1 MFILLLFISPV
12 TCFSNFSQAKQVIY
26 KIKESLPTGTLIGA
40 IAADLKL
47 DFAVD
52 PPLLFNLALNMIGEH
67 YISLNNRTGELY
79 TSHREIDRETLC
91 LQLSDGQDCFLALDV
106 FILPQQYFQLIK
118 IKILVEDINDN
129 KPNFPTEE
137 IHLFVPENAQ
147 LNSRFVVEQSA
158 IDSDSNINGIRTYW
172 LTNNYGMFTLDVEEN
187 GGGEMTPFL
196 IVTGSL
202 DREVMSMYTTSI
214 IAEDGGS
221 PPLSGTATLKIFITD
236 VNDNCPKFTESQ
248 INVTIYANFS
258 IGTHIAGLHA
268 HDPDL
273 GENGK
278 ITYVY
283 SDRVL
288 RSLRAIFNL
297 DNITGVIKLASKL
310 DINASKHYMLSVLAV
325 GPGCIPAVAKVSLH
339 VISLVSAPPVVI
351 PRYIAAEKDGIV
363 SLKESEPPPSPIAF
377 FTIKNTE
384 QQEVDCH
391 LEGDGPFRLSTY
403 KHLKNEYILE
413 TTDSLDYE
421 EIQEY
426 KLTVIA
432 NNSLDVVII
441 TFVKVQVLDEND
453 NTPVFEKSSVDLFI
467 KENNSPNAFLT
478 KLHANDKDSGDRG
491 KVFYLLE
498 LDVPSVFTLDR
509 VTGVLLA
516 SMSLDREEKE
526 KYSFKVRAMDC
537 GSPRRETFA
546 TVTVTVLDKNDNSP
560 RFINKDFTFFI
571 PENLPNLGEIGVLSV
586 SDADSGRNGFVA
598 LSIING
604 SDIFVI
610 DTGKGV
616 LRARTPLDREQQGT
630 YYLWVEATDGGEP
643 SLSTV
648 TIVTIILLDV
658 NDNAPVVLFPQSNQS
673 YLLVLPTTLP
683 GTSIT
688 EVYAVDKDT
697 GMNAVIDYSI
707 IKKKGGEPGS
717 FDIDPKT
724 GNITLK
730 KTLNYRGLYSLLVKV
745 SDHGQPDPLSSMV
758 MVNIFVNET
767 VTNESYVHSLLT
779 NNAEMETEHILAK
792 LMEAP
797 IKNDGFPCQP
807 VLIAA
812 AAACLG
818 LLLTVI
824 SLAVWI
830 CSKKQEKKQ
839 MQVKKLEVEIP
850 LKINSDRK
858 QMDTSEI

>member
-1 MFILLLFISPV
+1 MGLCILLLFISPV
-12 TCFSNFSQAKQVIY
+12 SCFSNFSQAKQLIY
-26 KIKESLPTGTLIGA
+26 KIKEGLPTRTLIGA
-40 IAADLKL
+40 IGADLKL

-52 PPLLFNLALNMIGEH
+52 PPLLFSLVLNMICEH

-79 TSHREIDRETLC
+79 TSHRQIDRETLC

-129 KPNFPTEE
+129 KPNFPIEE

-147 LNSRFVVEQSA
+147 LNSRFAVEQSA
-158 IDSDSNINGIRTYW
+158 VDPDSNINGIQTYW
-172 LTNNYGMFTLDVEEN
+172 LTNNYGIFTLDVEEN

-202 DREVMSMYTTSI
+202 DREAMSVYTTSI

-248 INVTIYANFS
+248 INITMYANFS
-258 IGTHIAGLHA
+258 IGTHIASLHA

-283 SDRVL
+283 SDRVP

-297 DNITGVIKLASKL
+297 DKVTGVIKLASKL
-310 DINASKHYMLSVLAV
+310 DINTSKHYMLSVLAV
-325 GPGCIPAVAKVSLH
+325 GPGCISAVAKVSLH

-391 LEGDGPFRLSTY
+391 LEGD
-403 KHLKNEYILE
+403 
-413 TTDSLDYE
+413 DSLDHE

-426 KLTVIA
+426 KLTVVA
-432 NNSLDVVII
+432 NNSLGVVIR

-453 NTPVFEKSSVDLFI
+453 NTPVFEKSNVDLFI

-491 KVFYLLE
+491 KVLYLLE

-571 PENLPNLGEIGVLSV
+571 PENFPNLGEIGVLSV

-598 LSIING
+598 LSIVNG

-697 GMNAVIDYSI
+697 GMNAVIVYSI
-707 IKKKGGEPGS
+707 IKRKGGEPGS

-758 MVNIFVNET
+758 MVNFFVNET

-779 NNAEMETEHILAK
+779 KDAEMETEHILAK

-797 IKNDGFPCQP
+797 IRNEGFPCLP

-818 LLLTVI
+818 LLLTVF

-850 LKINSDRK
+850 LKMNSDRK